1 MSASVPDAAYMRSG
15 SLAKGTAVARL
26 LAARE
31 KHQAL
36 VHRIK
41 VEHKPGSSE
50 RLKLLR
56 VADTAAQAIFA
67 AEKEAKRK

>member
-1 MSASVPDAAYMRSG
+1 MTTRTYDAAFIKNAGGRS
-15 SLAKGTAVARL
+15 ATVTL
-26 LAARE
+26 LAQRE
-31 KHQAL
+31 KHRAL

-67 AEKEAKRK
+67 AERAGRK

>member
-1 MSASVPDAAYMRSG
+1 MTTHTHDAAFIKNAGGRSASV
-15 SLAKGTAVARL
+15 VL
-26 LAARE
+26 LELRE

-36 VHRIK
+36 VHKIK

-56 VADTAAQAIFA
+56 VADTVAQGPYA
-67 AEKEAKRK
+67 AEKKVGGK